1 MTRFRTADHLGTFP
15 AGSPEWLALRAD
27 GLGGSEIAAVLGLS
41 PFESLFSLWH
51 RKRGEAAPQAE
62 NDEMRAGKYF
72 EAGIVEWFGDEHPGY
87 RVRRAGTYR
96 SKARP
101 WQIANPDRI
110 ITGPAGREVLE
121 IKNVRNADGW
131 GEPGT
136 DEVPVYYRAQVLWYL
151 DVLGLSRARFAIVV
165 AGSNFREYV
174 VEQSADEVAI
184 LRQAGAEFMRT
195 VGEGERP
202 SIDEHAETYR
212 VIRDSHPEIDDVD
225 VEISREL
232 ADSYRAA
239 LAAHKDA
246 EAAKKR
252 ATAQLA
258 DVLGEARRAMCDG
271 ESIAIRKPGRTGAAP
286 FVTPSPVKTT
296 PSRIEAPA

>member
-1 MTRFRTADHLGTFP
+1 MTRFADADYLGTFP

-41 PFESLFSLWH
+41 PFESRFSLWH

-62 NDEMRAGKYF
+62 TEEMRAGKYF
-72 EAGIVEWFGDEHPGY
+72 EPGIVEWFRDTHPDY

-121 IKNVRNADGW
+121 IKNVRGADGW
-131 GEPGT
+131 GEPGS
-136 DEVPVYYRAQVLWYL
+136 DEVPVYYRAQVLWYV
-151 DVLGLSRARFAIVV
+151 DVLGLSRARLAVVV
-165 AGSNFREYV
+165 AGCEFREYV
-174 VEQSADEVAI
+174 VDYTLDEARI
-184 LRQAGAEFMRT
+184 LRREAAEFLRT
-195 VGEGERP
+195 VAAGERP
-202 SIDEHAETYR
+202 SIDEHGETYR
-212 VIRDSHPEIDDVD
+212 VIRELHPDIDDGE
-225 VEISREL
+225 VEIPREL
-232 ADSYRAA
+232 AASYRAA

-252 ATAQLA
+252 ATARLA
-258 DVLGEARRAMCDG
+258 DVLGTARRAMCDG
-271 ESIAIRKPGRTGAAP
+271 ESIAIRKPGRNGAAP

-296 PSRIEAPA
+296 PSRIEAAA